1 MEFQAPATESG
12 GSVASLIV
20 SGGYASDFIF
30 RGREFGTG
38 MGEGRAECVFPVGDS
53 ASFSIG
59 GKYAASDDYEEA
71 QGFASLQ
78 QALGPITAALGY
90 RYYGLDAD
98 DRQEVGFLIGSVLG
112 GFDFSLAYYYDARM
126 SGHYVELLSQRTWQV
141 FEHLGVRTGAGIS
154 AASNYWYGES
164 GMNNAVFRV
173 DLPVNLR
180 DWATLTPWV
189 SVSLPMEA
197 LDDYSGDAVFGGV
210 SLQLS
215 F

>member
-1 MEFQAPATESG
+1 
-12 GSVASLIV
+12 
-20 SGGYASDFIF
+20 
-30 RGREFGTG
+30 
-38 MGEGRAECVFPVGDS
+38 
-53 ASFSIG
+53 
-59 GKYAASDDYEEA
+59 
-71 QGFASLQ
+71 LQ

-98 DRQEVGFLIGSVLG
+98 DRQEVGFLIGSVLA
-112 GFDFSLAYYYDARM
+112 GFDLSLAYYYDAQM
-126 SGHYVELLSQRTWQV
+126 SGHYVELLGQRTWQV

-154 AASNYWYGES
+154 AVSNYWYGES

-180 DWATLTPWV
+180 EWATLTPWV

-197 LDDYSGDAVFGGV
+197 LDDYSGDVVFGGV